1 MASIALLV
9 AGLLTGGAIG
19 WLLASQK
26 MGKEIIRS
34 EERMKAQ
41 AESESKLKAEI
52 EAMAVDIGRKNSDDF
67 LRLATE
73 RLGNVQTSAE
83 KDIEARTK
91 AVEDLISPIR
101 KQLEDL
107 ERATSEMEKNRE
119 GAYQGLKRTVEGC
132 TERLSDS
139 GTRTSNSPRH

>member
-1 MASIALLV
+1 MELAGIALLV

-73 RLGNVQTSAE
+73 RLGMCRHRRRR
-83 KDIEARTK
+83 I
-91 AVEDLISPIR
+91 L
-101 KQLEDL
+101 KQEP
-107 ERATSEMEKNRE
+107 
-119 GAYQGLKRTVEGC
+119 
-132 TERLSDS
+132 RLSKI
-139 GTRTSNSPRH
+139 

>member
-1 MASIALLV
+1 MELASIALLV

-73 RLGNVQTSAE
+73 RLGLS
-83 KDIEARTK
+83 
-91 AVEDLISPIR
+91 LIHI
-101 KQLEDL
+101 
-107 ERATSEMEKNRE
+107 
-119 GAYQGLKRTVEGC
+119 
-132 TERLSDS
+132 
-139 GTRTSNSPRH
+139 

>member
-1 MASIALLV
+1 MELTSIALLV

-73 RLGNVQTSAE
+73 RLGNVQTLS
-83 KDIEARTK
+83 
-91 AVEDLISPIR
+91 LIHI
-101 KQLEDL
+101 
-107 ERATSEMEKNRE
+107 
-119 GAYQGLKRTVEGC
+119 
-132 TERLSDS
+132 
-139 GTRTSNSPRH
+139 

>member
-1 MASIALLV
+1 MELASIALLV

-52 EAMAVDIGRKNSDDF
+52 EAMAVDIGRK
-67 LRLATE
+67 
-73 RLGNVQTSAE
+73 V
-83 KDIEARTK
+83 
-91 AVEDLISPIR
+91 
-101 KQLEDL
+101 
-107 ERATSEMEKNRE
+107 
-119 GAYQGLKRTVEGC
+119 Y
-132 TERLSDS
+132 
-139 GTRTSNSPRH
+139 